1 LDWSIHVAT
10 QPGDANS
17 IDAALRAVQRGD
29 RQAAEQLLP
38 LVYDELRA
46 LARSRLAKLPPNQ
59 TLQPTALVHEAYV
72 RVVGEH
78 DPGWQGPGHF
88 FAAAAQA
95 MRNILVDRA
104 RRKAAVKHGGG
115 RKRIDLDALDVSFDT
130 ASDEILALHE
140 VLTRLE
146 REDPRRA
153 QIVNLRFF
161 AGLTAEQTATAM
173 NLSLGTVER
182 EWRGI
187 KNWLAER
194 LADDPPPQA
203 TGP

>member
-1 LDWSIHVAT
+1 LDRSILVAT
-10 QPGDANS
+10 ESGDANS

-78 DPGWQGPGHF
+78 DPGWQSPGHF

-130 ASDEILALHE
+130 ASPDILALHE

-194 LADDPPPQA
+194 LVDDPPPQA

>member
-1 LDWSIHVAT
+1 LDRSILVAT

-78 DPGWQGPGHF
+78 DPGWQSPGHF

>member
-1 LDWSIHVAT
+1 LDRSILVAT
-10 QPGDANS
+10 EPGDAKS

-78 DPGWQGPGHF
+78 DPGWQSPGHF

-130 ASDEILALHE
+130 ASPDILALHE